1 MKAMPFI
8 PRPRRVWKLR
18 TQSLALGKRTL
29 VMGVLNMT
37 PDSFSDGGGFTT
49 HASAVEHALAMFSEG
64 ADIVDVGGESTRP
77 GKHEPVSVPEEIDRV
92 IPVLEG
98 VLRHRPGSIISVDTY
113 KAETALAALSA
124 GAEIV
129 NDVSGLL
136 WDGAMAEVCAAAGCG
151 VVLMHTRGRPEE
163 WHALPAMDPR
173 QLVPQVIQELAE
185 RLHAALKAGIERER
199 IVLDP
204 GFGFGKAYD
213 RNYSLLAGLAELS
226 SLDQPLLVGVSRK
239 GFLARTLAPLYAGLD
254 APVERRSDASLAA
267 VTAAILAGADLVRV
281 HEVRSTREA
290 ALVADAVLEAAEAN
304 A

>member
-1 MKAMPFI
+1 MKAMRFTL
-8 PRPRRVWKLR
+8 RSRGVWKLR

-29 VMGVLNMT
+29 VMGVLNTT

-49 HASAVEHALAMFSEG
+49 HASAIEHALAMFGEG

-77 GKHEPVSVPEEIDRV
+77 GKHEPLNIPEEIDRV
-92 IPVLEG
+92 VPVLEG
-98 VLRHRPGSIISVDTY
+98 VLRHRPESILSVDTY
-113 KAETALAALSA
+113 KAETAAAALRA

-136 WDGAMAEVCAAAGCG
+136 WDRAMARVCAATGCG

-173 QLVPQVIQELAE
+173 QVVPQVKQELAE
-185 RLHAALKAGIERER
+185 RLQAALEAGIECER

-226 SLDQPLLVGVSRK
+226 SLGRPLLVGVSRK
-239 GFLARTLAPLYAGLD
+239 RFLGRTLAPLCDGID
-254 APVERRSDASLAA
+254 APVERRGVASLAA
-267 VTAAILAGADLVRV
+267 VTAAILAGAALVRV
-281 HEVRSTREA
+281 HDVRSTREA
-290 ALVADAVLEAAEAN
+290 AAIADAVLQAAEA
-304 A
+304 

>member
-1 MKAMPFI
+1 MPFI